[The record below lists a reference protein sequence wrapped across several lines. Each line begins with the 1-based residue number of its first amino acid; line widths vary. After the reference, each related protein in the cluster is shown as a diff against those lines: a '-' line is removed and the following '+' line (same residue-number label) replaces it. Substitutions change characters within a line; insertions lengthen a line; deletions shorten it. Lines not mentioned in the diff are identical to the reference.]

1 MTRRMA
7 TTTRLRR
14 LADDRIRCAPDTVE
28 RHLIVADLLGA
39 PATVLDVGGLPG
51 QLNGYLPSSE
61 VLAANVS
68 EPADVIVPE
77 DHLPFPDGAFTA
89 TTSLDVLEHVPP
101 DSRPGFIAEMLR
113 VTEHRSVLCCPL
125 GSPEHDALEAEID
138 AWYRELTGDG
148 HPWLREHL
156 EYGLPTLGGIRALYE
171 QAGAEVRFLFHGD
184 ARVTGKQFR
193 TVVLARERH
202 RLSDLARFAAFRL
215 PYRPQTAVATTPTP
229 WTNRV
234 FAVVDRA

>member
-1 MTRRMA
+1 MA

-39 PATVLDVGGLPG
+39 PARVLDVGGLPG
-51 QLNGYLPSSE
+51 QLHGYLPTSE

-77 DHLPFPDGAFTA
+77 DHLPFPDAGFTA

-101 DSRPGFIAEMLR
+101 ASRPGFVAEMLR
-113 VTEHRSVLCCPL
+113 VTERRSVLCCPL

-138 AWYRELTGDG
+138 AWYRDLTGDG

-156 EYGLPTLGGIRALYE
+156 EYGLPTLEAISALYE
-171 QAGAEVRFLFHGD
+171 QAGATVRFLFHGD
-184 ARVTGKQFR
+184 ARVTGEQFR
-193 TVVLARERH
+193 TVVLASRRH
-202 RLSDLARFAAFRL
+202 RPSDLARFAAFRL
-215 PYRPQTAVATTPTP
+215 PYRPQTTVTDEPTP

-234 FAVVDRA
+234 FAIVDRG